1 MLRLFIAAVGVNRLI
16 RGTLENALRMLNQ
29 RRRPKLTGAAMR
41 GLMMAYAMRQKAN
54 RTIAFYSGM

>member
-1 MLRLFIAAVGVNRLI
+1 MLKLFIAAVGVNRLNK
-16 RGTLENALRMLNQ
+16 RTLENALRMQNQ

-54 RTIAFYSGM
+54 RTLSFYNGK